1 MGDLNWKNKWGLGI
15 EGIGSVAAGPGRG
28 LAAECFSGQCGESWM
43 PDFRNDTYINDF
55 YVYIYIHLFIFIYLH
70 MICVHKKYILGFV
83 WIWTPPNTMYHF
95 WTYNSLFHFQAN
107 QYIYIYTKNNMVSD
121 PASPSPNISKNSATK
136 PWMACCKSLGS
147 SLPELE
153 KLGISIE
160 FFRKWQQCSK
170 MKNQWLMWICDRNSK

>member
-70 MICVHKKYILGFV
+70 MICVHKNIYLGLSEYEHPLTLCIIFGHTILCSIFRP
-83 WIWTPPNTMYHF
+83 T
-95 WTYNSLFHFQAN
+95 S
-107 QYIYIYTKNNMVSD
+107 IYIYTKNNMVSD